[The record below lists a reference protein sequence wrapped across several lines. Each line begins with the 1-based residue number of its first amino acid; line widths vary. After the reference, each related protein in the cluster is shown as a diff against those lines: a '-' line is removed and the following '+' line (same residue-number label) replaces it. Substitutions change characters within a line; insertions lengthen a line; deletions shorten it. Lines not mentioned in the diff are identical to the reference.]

1 VGIFSCVVFY
11 AIEAW
16 QCVCNTLFLYEAC
29 IDSMKN
35 IRETCIEFFKSEDMK
50 RDVKEA
56 IKPIVSTIYN
66 EIYVY
71 LWLLCIYHV
80 FFIFVVLANL
90 FLLLKLLH
98 NQSKTAFVVT

>member
-1 VGIFSCVVFY
+1 
-11 AIEAW
+11 
-16 QCVCNTLFLYEAC
+16 
-29 IDSMKN
+29 MKN

-56 IKPIVSTIYN
+56 IKPIVTTIYN

-90 FLLLKLLH
+90 YLLLKLLYC
-98 NQSKTAFVVT
+98 QSKNTCPTT